1 MLDANGDYTFGQGS
15 ANFFVNS
22 PVGVGQSVKTRLG
35 LWEGEWFL
43 DKTEG
48 TPYAQEILGYGTA
61 SLYDLAIRARVLGT
75 FGASSIDDYSS
86 SVDPVTR
93 KLTID
98 SLVVTTIYSM
108 NPVQVGPVVI

>member
-22 PVGVGQSVKTRLG
+22 ARGVAQSVLTRRL

-43 DKTEG
+43 DTTDG

-61 SLYDLAIRARVLGT
+61 ALYDLAIRARVLGT
-75 FGASSIDDYSS
+75 FGVSSIDSYSS

-93 KLTID
+93 KLTVSMTI
-98 SLVVTTIYSM
+98 TTIYSAES
-108 NPVQVGPVVI
+108 VTVGPVVI